1 VFTAQGLV
9 AVEKKRV
16 VATVKE
22 NLNQQQ
28 PSTMTAAAVNKPK
41 GGAKMTGSSSRVSA
55 NASTLSLS
63 KQMIKG
69 VRTNRRFELQMAHRN
84 MQQQQ

>member
-1 VFTAQGLV
+1 MFTAQGLV

-41 GGAKMTGSSSRVSA
+41 GGAKMTGSSRVSA

>member
-1 VFTAQGLV
+1 
-9 AVEKKRV
+9 

-28 PSTMTAAAVNKPK
+28 PTTTAAVNKPK
-41 GGAKMTGSSSRVSA
+41 GGASRGTGSSRVSA
-55 NASTLSLS
+55 NASTLSLTG

-84 MQQQQ
+84 MKQQ